1 MPHQSSGLL
10 ELGGLLTSVAGVFLI
25 VYAPGWGERGYR
37 KLATCFFL
45 LGLGLVFA
53 GIVSIIANH

>member
-1 MPHQSSGLL
+1 MAPYSCPGLIR
-10 ELGGLLTSVAGVFLI
+10 SIRIVMRFLI
-25 VYAPGWGERGYR
+25 VYAPGWGKRGYR